1 MTLSLENSVIDT
13 ESHPM
18 IGPGMADALEE
29 KYESEK
35 PDLEN
40 GTPKNGLTAVEVENL
55 TRKHKHALDRRNK
68 ANALGGS
75 LINSSLFVSNVTQV
89 KFLNLNQSGHGGTN
103 VPPFSK

>member
-1 MTLSLENSVIDT
+1 MNLSLENSGIDT

-18 IGPGMADALEE
+18 IGPGMVDALDE
-29 KYESEK
+29 KYEPEK

-40 GTPKNGLTAVEVENL
+40 GKPQNGLTAVEVENL

-89 KFLNLNQSGHGGTN
+89 KFKSLNDLMNIILTGQ
-103 VPPFSK
+103 V